1 MYVCLYTHTGN
12 TLAEAR
18 AGWQGLFSGG
28 LTELRHSLSRK
39 QKPAALIRLSGQ
51 QALGICLPPVLVLGA
66 STAMA
71 GSFTWVLN
79 SNSGLHDYRVS
90 LPAET
95 PPQASSELS
104 PLATSLN
111 FASFCPHLMAFQ
123 TVGGIRKNYYS
134 GRERKE

>member
-18 AGWQGLFSGG
+18 AGLQGLFSEG

-51 QALGICLPPVLVLGA
+51 QALGIRLPPVLVLGA

-90 LPAET
+90 LYPLRHL
-95 PPQASSELS
+95 PRPLQSFLRSQLLS
-104 PLATSLN
+104 TLPLSVPT
-111 FASFCPHLMAFQ
+111 
-123 TVGGIRKNYYS
+123 
-134 GRERKE
+134 